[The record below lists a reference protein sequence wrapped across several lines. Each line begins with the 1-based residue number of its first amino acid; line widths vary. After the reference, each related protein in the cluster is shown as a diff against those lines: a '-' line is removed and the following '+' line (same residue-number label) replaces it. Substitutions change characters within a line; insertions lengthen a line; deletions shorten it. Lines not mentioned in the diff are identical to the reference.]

1 MKSNMALAALLAFG
15 TTTIAS
21 ATTFVVNKTGDD
33 GSAHTLRWAIEQNNL
48 NPSSNR
54 IQIIPTGPVLPFVI
68 KLNSLLPPI
77 MGPATIEGKNRGS
90 AAIAPLVTDVVI
102 DGSNFINGDDVA
114 SCPGANPAQS
124 GPNVRSFT
132 KPALSVVDSGN
143 VEISGLEIRHFCIG
157 ILALRS
163 HDNRFHHN
171 KIHNMAGAAGIEF
184 TGDDGNGGPTTGL
197 STRNVM
203 DYNIIYDTGDGAE
216 FTRGTSYS
224 VAQYNLFFETR
235 AHGNVPYSQG
245 IEFAGTLNDHN
256 KVLHNTFAGYS
267 DGLQMNAAN
276 DLLIMGNT
284 ITSGTY
290 GITASGTGVVIVDN
304 VITGNRMGVGPS
316 LTSHVAITQN
326 QIYNNGQPILSLA
339 GSAGGTT
346 NPASPARLGID
357 VGVNGVTPNDLGGSC
372 ADTFPDCDTV
382 QNFPVL
388 SPGSSWSS
396 TQIVLQGALA
406 SRPNAI
412 FVIEFYANHGVNVA
426 GFAEGERYLASLTV
440 ASDPTGN
447 AAFAFTVPIGDPLQ
461 DGSAQ
466 AVFTA
471 TATNASG
478 STSEFSAGLPLSKQ

>member
-1 MKSNMALAALLAFG
+1 M
-15 TTTIAS
+15 
-21 ATTFVVNKTGDD
+21 
-33 GSAHTLRWAIEQNNL
+33 
-48 NPSSNR
+48 
-54 IQIIPTGPVLPFVI
+54 
-68 KLNSLLPPI
+68 
-77 MGPATIEGKNRGS
+77 
-90 AAIAPLVTDVVI
+90 
-102 DGSNFINGDDVA
+102 
-114 SCPGANPAQS
+114 
-124 GPNVRSFT
+124 
-132 KPALSVVDSGN
+132 VDSSN
-143 VEISGLEIRHFCIG
+143 VEISGLEIRQFCIG
-157 ILALRS
+157 ILSLRS
-163 HDNRFHHN
+163 HDNHFHHN

-224 VAQYNLFFETR
+224 VSQYNRFFETR

-245 IEFAGTLNDHN
+245 MEFAGTLNDHN

-284 ITSGTY
+284 ITSSTY
-290 GITASGTGVVIVDN
+290 GITASGTGVVIIDN
-304 VITGNRMGVGPS
+304 IITGNRMGVGPS

-346 NPASPARLGID
+346 NPASPALLGID
-357 VGVNGVTPNDLGGSC
+357 VGTNGVTPNDLGGGC
-372 ADTFPDCDTV
+372 GDGFPDCDTV

-396 TQIVLQGALA
+396 NQIVLQGTLA

-412 FVIEFYANHGVNVA
+412 FVIDFYANHRLNVA

-440 ASDPTGN
+440 ATGPTGN
-447 AAFAFTVPIGDPLQ
+447 AAFAFTLPTGDPLQ
-461 DGSAQ
+461 DGSAH

-471 TATNASG
+471 TATNAGG
-478 STSEFSAGLPLSKQ
+478 STSEFSAGLSLSKQ

>member
-1 MKSNMALAALLAFG
+1 
-15 TTTIAS
+15 
-21 ATTFVVNKTGDD
+21 
-33 GSAHTLRWAIEQNNL
+33 
-48 NPSSNR
+48 
-54 IQIIPTGPVLPFVI
+54 
-68 KLNSLLPPI
+68 
-77 MGPATIEGKNRGS
+77 
-90 AAIAPLVTDVVI
+90 
-102 DGSNFINGDDVA
+102 
-114 SCPGANPAQS
+114 
-124 GPNVRSFT
+124 
-132 KPALSVVDSGN
+132 
-143 VEISGLEIRHFCIG
+143 
-157 ILALRS
+157 
-163 HDNRFHHN
+163 
-171 KIHNMAGAAGIEF
+171 
-184 TGDDGNGGPTTGL
+184 
-197 STRNVM
+197 
-203 DYNIIYDTGDGAE
+203 
-216 FTRGTSYS
+216 
-224 VAQYNLFFETR
+224 
-235 AHGNVPYSQG
+235 
-245 IEFAGTLNDHN
+245 
-256 KVLHNTFAGYS
+256 
-267 DGLQMNAAN
+267 MNAAN

-290 GITASGTGVVIVDN
+290 GITASGTGVVVVAN

-396 TQIVLQGALA
+396 NQIVLQGTLA
-406 SRPNAI
+406 SRPSAI
-412 FVIEFYANHGVNVA
+412 FGVEFYANHGVNVA

-447 AAFAFTVPIGDPLQ
+447 AAFAFTVPTGDPLQ

-478 STSEFSAGLPLSKQ
+478 ATSEFSAGLPLSKQ